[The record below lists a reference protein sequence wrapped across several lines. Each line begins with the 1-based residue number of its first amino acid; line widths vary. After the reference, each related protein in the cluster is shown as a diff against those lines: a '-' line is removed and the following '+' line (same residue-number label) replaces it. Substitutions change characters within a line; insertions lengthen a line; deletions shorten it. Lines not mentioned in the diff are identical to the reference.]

1 MVKAASTKAAS
12 TLSDS
17 PSRSPPPSGS
27 ACRPACARADAST
40 SHRAHHHPPPPLP
53 GRRQARHPRG
63 RQALRRAFNYDL
75 AACANY
81 ELALNELVQQYGEI
95 RARFTEARVLRRTRP
110 QKPLDVNAEQAS
122 PPPSPPDSSDE
133 DDEEEHRPPETTPA
147 NRAPPSPPPSPPQPL
162 STRLSLSRAA
172 EEAVTATYA
181 YPRYPGGFTRD
192 VQPHICRYIQ
202 AEGRKTYKA
211 TTYAVYAVLIL
222 GNPRT
227 EAASEAVVARTLHG
241 SPRAMRDWKK
251 IIDYRRA
258 EAVDAATPLTMAP
271 SPRPRRPRHPRRR
284 TPAKPRASS
293 PPSPPCRR
301 ASATP
306 ARPPPA
312 RRTKT
317 PWTPSGASAT

>member
-1 MVKAASTKAAS
+1 MPASPKQE
-12 TLSDS
+12 LSVGRD
-17 PSRSPPPSGS
+17 
-27 ACRPACARADAST
+27 
-40 SHRAHHHPPPPLP
+40 HR
-53 GRRQARHPRG
+53 
-63 RQALRRAFNYDL
+63 
-75 AACANY
+75 
-81 ELALNELVQQYGEI
+81 
-95 RARFTEARVLRRTRP
+95 
-110 QKPLDVNAEQAS
+110 PLDVNAEQAS

-181 YPRYPGGFTRD
+181 YPRHPGGVTRD

-211 TTYAVYAVLIL
+211 STYAVYAVLIL
-222 GNPRT
+222 SNPRT

-258 EAVDAATPLTMAP
+258 EAVDAATPLTMA
-271 SPRPRRPRHPRRR
+271 
-284 TPAKPRASS
+284 SS
-293 PPSPPCRR
+293 PP
-301 ASATP
+301 ASAPPSP
-306 ARPPPA
+306 AETDTSEAEGLSTAFAALPP
-312 RRTKT
+312 
-317 PWTPSGASAT
+317 SLGDASAPTAGTANEDAMDAVWGECDVTLAAPANAETSPSLEERVTWRIQNDADLAALGAPRADPPRHEVGQHRGPR